1 MALHK
6 HFRSHPSPDNLSVP
20 PFINQ
25 PVPLAAV
32 DERICMIVHALLSL
46 SALQQPAAP
55 APAPSPISRVEVQPG
70 GGEVPIGGSLKFSAR
85 AVDAS
90 GQVVPQ
96 AEVRWFV
103 GGDVGDVDSTGVFT
117 GGYQG
122 YARVTAVGF
131 IRGQGSQVF
140 GEALVH
146 VLPEPPARIAL
157 EPRPA
162 RLVAGSRLTLV
173 ATPFSKHGD
182 RRTDPVMFTSSNPRV
197 ASISTDG
204 RLRAVAPGQAT
215 LTAKAGPAT
224 ETLVVRVLPNAITRL
239 SVDPATAA
247 VRTGDVVKLTATARG
262 AAGRSLGD
270 VAVEW
275 SVVAVPGEG
284 AAQIDPA
291 GNFVAELPGTYTV
304 TATVGGRTADA
315 VVRASAR
322 RVTRG
327 IEVRGRLPITVSAAE
342 VWVHPSGTCAYLST
356 IADRVYAVDISDVT
370 HPKIV
375 DSMMTDARIVN
386 DVMTTEDGKYGVFSR
401 EGASNRK
408 NGIVVFD
415 AGNPCHPKPVSEY
428 TETVTG
434 GVHSSY
440 VYQGHAYITD
450 DATGSMRVIDFRDP
464 AHPKEVARWQ
474 SEQTE
479 AGRYLHDVMV
489 VDGLAYLAYWNDGLI
504 ILDVGNGMKG
514 GSPTN
519 PQLVSQLKYDLN
531 AVYARV
537 EQLWGPGFVRGTHTA
552 WRQGKY
558 VFVGDEVYAAKPYKG
573 LADGNNLT
581 FGRLHVVDVSDITH
595 PKEVA
600 WYEPTDGGVHN
611 VWVVGDTLYLGNYQG
626 GARVLDVSGELK
638 GDLLRQGREMS
649 WILTADSLGHRPRA
663 PFAWGAVVRDGNI
676 FVPDINTGLWILR
689 LEPRQQTVP

>member
-1 MALHK
+1 MVVHILM
-6 HFRSHPSPDNLSVP
+6 SL
-20 PFINQ
+20 
-25 PVPLAAV
+25 LAV
-32 DERICMIVHALLSL
+32 
-46 SALQQPAAP
+46 QQPGTP
-55 APAPSPISRVEVQPG
+55 PPSPIAKVEVQPS
-70 GGEVPIGGSLKFSAR
+70 GGEVQVGGTLQFRAR
-85 AVDAS
+85 ALDAA
-90 GQVVPQ
+90 GQVVPR
-96 AEVRWFV
+96 AEIVWYV
-103 GGDVGDVDSTGVFT
+103 GGFEGRVDSVGVFT

-131 IRGQGSQVF
+131 IRGQPGSQVF

-146 VLPEPPARIAL
+146 VLPEPPASIAF
-157 EPRPA
+157 EFRPT

-182 RRTDPVMFTSSNPRV
+182 RRSDAVAFTSSNPRV
-197 ASISTDG
+197 AAVSSDG
-204 RLRAVAPGQAT
+204 RVRAVAPGRAT
-215 LTAKAGPAT
+215 ITATAGPAT
-224 ETLVVRVLPNAITRL
+224 ETLPVQVLPNTVARL
-239 SVDPATAA
+239 VVEPAAPA
-247 VRTGDVVKLTATARG
+247 VRTGDVVQFSATPRT

-270 VAVEW
+270 IAVAW
-275 SVVAVPGEG
+275 SV
-284 AAQIDPA
+284 AAGSGIAEIDPA
-291 GNFVAELPGTYTV
+291 GAFVAELPGTYTV

-315 VVRASAR
+315 VVRATAR
-322 RVTRG
+322 RVGRG
-327 IEVRGRLPITVSAAE
+327 IEVRGRVPIAMSAAE

-356 IADRVYAVDISDVT
+356 IADRVYSIDITDVT
-370 HPKIV
+370 HPRIV
-375 DSMMTDARIVN
+375 DSMVTDARIVN
-386 DVMTTEDGKYGVFSR
+386 DVMTTEDGKLGVFSR

-415 AGNPCHPKPVSEY
+415 ASDPCHPKVVSEY
-428 TETVTG
+428 TETVSG

-450 DATGSMRVIDFRDP
+450 DATGSLRVIDFRDP

-474 SEQTE
+474 AEQTE

-504 ILDVGNGMKG
+504 VLDVGNGMKG

-519 PQLVSQLKYDLN
+519 PRLVSQLKYDLN

-558 VFVGDEVYAAKPYKG
+558 VFVGDEVYAARPYKG

-581 FGRLHVVDVSDITH
+581 FGRMHVVDVSDLAH
-595 PKEVA
+595 PKAVA

-638 GDLLRQGREMS
+638 GDLLRQGREIS